1 MKANKTFLAITLVS
15 GLALMG
21 CGANNAAPA
30 PQNQQQPAKQETPK
44 QETPK
49 QETPKPEAKADIKSG
64 VTKMLGITADL
75 KKAIDAGDEAK
86 VKTTGPQLED
96 VWASFE
102 DKVKDKYPDIYKKV
116 EDSLDPTIAGS
127 KASPLN
133 KEALGKLNDQ
143 LTQALNELAS
153 KEK

>member
-44 QETPK
+44 QET
-49 QETPKPEAKADIKSG
+49 TKPEAKADIKSG

-75 KKAIDAGDEAK
+75 KKAIDAGDETK

-102 DKVKDKYPDIYKKV
+102 DNVKDKYPDIYKKV
-116 EDSLDPTIAGS
+116 EDSLDPTVAGS

>member
-49 QETPKPEAKADIKSG
+49 PEAKADIKSG
-64 VTKMLGITADL
+64 VTKMLGISADL

-102 DKVKDKYPDIYKKV
+102 DNVKDKYPDIYKKV

>member
-44 QETPK
+44 QET
-49 QETPKPEAKADIKSG
+49 TKPEAKADIKSG

-102 DKVKDKYPDIYKKV
+102 DNVKDKYPNIYKKV